1 MICTYTGTKYRPDRS
16 REMSPEKRE
25 SLTCGKDV
33 EQFLN
38 RTADTTV
45 PPVITAY
52 ENRIRK
58 LEDEK
63 VVLAEK
69 IAFAAR
75 LNYVRNE
82 AFGTANLARPFNAL
96 SHCGQGKSSLV
107 DPGVQTS
114 NHEDTVDHL
123 FDTLH

>member
-16 REMSPEKRE
+16 PEMSPEKRE
-25 SLTCGKDV
+25 SLTCGKEV

-45 PPVITAY
+45 PPIITAY

-63 VVLAEK
+63 VILAEK
-69 IAFAAR
+69 
-75 LNYVRNE
+75 
-82 AFGTANLARPFNAL
+82 
-96 SHCGQGKSSLV
+96 
-107 DPGVQTS
+107 
-114 NHEDTVDHL
+114 
-123 FDTLH
+123 